1 MIADLYEPDKRPA
14 ANGNFASGMY
24 IGGTFEK
31 NSDINLNRMA
41 SNAKRYLLRMRS
53 YTQDT

>member
-24 IGGTFEK
+24 IGGIYEK
-31 NSDINLNRMA
+31 NSDLNLNLTLPSLKHEFVR
-41 SNAKRYLLRMRS
+41 LCL
-53 YTQDT
+53 